1 MNLKARVV
9 QAYEYEVISVFD
21 VYLLMLNDDTL
32 FIAYL
37 KMYGAETMENVF

>member
-1 MNLKARVV
+1 MNLKGRVIK
-9 QAYEYEVISVFD
+9 AYEYEVIWVFD
-21 VYLLMLNDDTL
+21 VYLLMLNDNTL